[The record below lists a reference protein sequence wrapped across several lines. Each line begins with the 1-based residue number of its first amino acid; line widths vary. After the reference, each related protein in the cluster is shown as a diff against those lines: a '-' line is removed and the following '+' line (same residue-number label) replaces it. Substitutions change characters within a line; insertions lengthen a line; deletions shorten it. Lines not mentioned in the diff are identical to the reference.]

1 MSAIDCK
8 HPEKLFMQKQK
19 YDKAQH
25 KRFLD
30 KICDKKHSKLER
42 FADAEINQISL
53 NVLVARERQLLLKS
67 INQGIQNIMKMDSLF
82 VKKNN
87 AHCKVKQILE
97 SQFDN

>member
-42 FADAEINQISL
+42 FADAEIN
-53 NVLVARERQLLLKS
+53 
-67 INQGIQNIMKMDSLF
+67 
-82 VKKNN
+82 
-87 AHCKVKQILE
+87 
-97 SQFDN
+97 